1 MDIEEATEIYQDR
14 DVWIFV
20 PKPRR
25 YEEKSGTKKYLQIA
39 IDNVSNEMFMPT
51 LRVLHVPSLPL

>member
-14 DVWIFV
+14 DVWRFV

-39 IDNVSNEMFMPT
+39 IDKVMYPMKC
-51 LRVLHVPSLPL
+51 LCQL